1 MNAKND
7 LALDS
12 NGEYFVRLTDF
23 LKCQK
28 WTQCDRFQRGH
39 HSSSNPILCYENIL
53 QNSPYFYVFKYARTV
68 KQKVWARL
76 KTRARLRSDAK
87 NTLALPWVPEV
98 LLACGGNFRCWP
110 KADTSSAVWAR
121 LSPSSRSRHRICRRT
136 ATCTRFR
143 SSRKHYIA
151 QGNNAQDCFGI
162 TGYRVHQKIRSQ
174 VQTTTRAILSRN
186 QSPGVSNL

>member
-1 MNAKND
+1 MEKDSPSSRTTKSSFFSRSAHFGNVSPFLVGATNAFSE
-7 LALDS
+7 LIHP
-12 NGEYFVRLTDF
+12 FVKLPNCV
-23 LKCQK
+23 LKQ
-28 WTQCDRFQRGH
+28 QPH
-39 HSSSNPILCYENIL
+39 IL
-53 QNSPYFYVFKYARTV
+53 QFVQSP
-68 KQKVWARL
+68 RL
-76 KTRARLRSDAK
+76 
-87 NTLALPWVPEV
+87 
-98 LLACGGNFRCWP
+98 F
-110 KADTSSAVWAR
+110 R

-174 VQTTTRAILSRN
+174 VQTITRAILSRN

>member
-1 MNAKND
+1 MTVFNAVIT
-7 LALDS
+7 LL
-12 NGEYFVRLTDF
+12 LT
-23 LKCQK
+23 
-28 WTQCDRFQRGH
+28 
-39 HSSSNPILCYENIL
+39 
-53 QNSPYFYVFKYARTV
+53 PYFATRIYCKTV
-68 KQKVWARL
+68 RIFTYSSTREQSNKRSGARL

-87 NTLALPWVPEV
+87 NTLALAWVPEV

-110 KADTSSAVWAR
+110 KADTSSAVSAR

-174 VQTTTRAILSRN
+174 VQTITRAILSRN

>member
-1 MNAKND
+1 MTVFNAVIT
-7 LALDS
+7 LL
-12 NGEYFVRLTDF
+12 LT
-23 LKCQK
+23 
-28 WTQCDRFQRGH
+28 
-39 HSSSNPILCYENIL
+39 
-53 QNSPYFYVFKYARTV
+53 PYFATRIYCKTV
-68 KQKVWARL
+68 RIFTYSSTREQSNKRSGARL

-136 ATCTRFR
+136 ATCTRVR

-151 QGNNAQDCFGI
+151 QENNAQDCFGI

-174 VQTTTRAILSRN
+174 VQTITRAILSRN